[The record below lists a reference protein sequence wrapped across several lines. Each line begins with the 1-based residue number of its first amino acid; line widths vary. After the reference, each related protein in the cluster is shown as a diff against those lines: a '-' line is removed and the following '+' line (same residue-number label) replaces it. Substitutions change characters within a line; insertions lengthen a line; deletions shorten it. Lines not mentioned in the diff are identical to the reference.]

1 MHWQCSR
8 RKEEEEAVKR
18 QVPVLL
24 ARGDWGCSVAK
35 PYLTLCDC
43 VDCSTPGYP
52 VLHYLLEFA
61 QIHVWGML
69 IINSSIQSRC
79 IQSSNEGSTVKGL
92 LLER

>member
-18 QVPVLL
+18 QVPILL

-43 VDCSTPGYP
+43 MDCSTPGYP
-52 VLHYLLEFA
+52 GPSLSPGVVSDSCLGNVDH
-61 QIHVWGML
+61 
-69 IINSSIQSRC
+69 
-79 IQSSNEGSTVKGL
+79 
-92 LLER
+92 